1 MAPSPSPAPNA
12 LILQAI
18 QEAKLIRLRYKGSE
32 RIVEPH
38 DYGIQNGVVKL
49 LAYQVAGV
57 SSGRLPAWRSL
68 HEDFIS
74 DVQILNQ
81 TFAGGREAPSGK
93 HQTWDRLF
101 LRVRPAKK
109 ES

>member
-1 MAPSPSPAPNA
+1 V
-12 LILQAI
+12 QAI

-38 DYGIQNGVVKL
+38 DYGIQNGIVKL
-49 LAYQVAGV
+49 LAFQLAGV

-68 HEDFIS
+68 HEKFIS
-74 DVQILNQ
+74 DVQILDQ
-81 TFAGGREAPSGK
+81 TFAGGRGAPSGK

-101 LRVRPAKK
+101 IRVRPAKRK
-109 ES
+109 S